1 MELLFI
7 LLCTIFLL
15 LSSFL
20 LFIWRNDTDKY
31 GGMTEGSVFAFMGV
45 VFFLTMLIFIVSL
58 SYHAAY
64 TEPYEYDKYDN
75 IVEEQKLLLMKYE
88 NLSGDI
94 GNIGNGLESMELKE
108 TISDTIKSKEEYMTR
123 IKARLNHPFL
133 LFKGVTRANCELLGI
148 KI

>member
-1 MELLFI
+1 MELLFL
-7 LLCTIFLL
+7 LLCGIS
-15 LSSFL
+15 LSILSFL

-31 GGMTEGSVFAFMGV
+31 GGMTDGWIVAFLGV
-45 VFFLTMLIFIVSL
+45 VFFLITLIFIISL

-108 TISDTIKSKEEYMTR
+108 AISDTIIQKEEYLTR

-133 LFKGVTRANCELLGI
+133 LFKGVARANCELLGI

>member
-1 MELLFI
+1 MELLFL
-7 LLCTIFLL
+7 LLCIMCLL
-15 LSSFL
+15 FSGFL
-20 LFIWRNDTDKY
+20 LFHWRNDTDRH
-31 GGMTEGSVFAFMGV
+31 GDVTDGWIFAFLGV
-45 VFFLTMLIFIVSL
+45 VFFLIMLIFVVSL
-58 SYHAAY
+58 SYHSAY
-64 TEPYEYDKYDN
+64 SEPYQYDKYDN